1 MWTSLNHPG
10 GFGRRWRYTT
20 DQVIGLSCW
29 NFQPS
34 QLLAVTESRSGI
46 ATFKRNGVPIGSIS
60 WQLRAVGQGW
70 KIDLSYHCNQQERE
84 ADISLTADR
93 VASSGS
99 RRWWWQCPGCMKRCG
114 KLFIVPS
121 SGLPR
126 CRTCGS
132 ITYASRHAMHPARL
146 DRVLGCAYAKFSE
159 RYSHPPQS
167 PATQPKAIKV
177 R

>member
-20 DQVIGLSCW
+20 NQMIGLSCW
-29 NFQPS
+29 NFQPN
-34 QLLAVTESRSGI
+34 QLLEVSESKSGI
-46 ATFKRNGVPIGSIS
+46 ATFKRNGVPFGSIS
-60 WQLRAVGQGW
+60 WELRAVGQGW
-70 KIDLSYHCNQQERE
+70 EIVLSYMCDGLKRVAEVT
-84 ADISLTADR
+84 LTADH
-93 VASSGS
+93 VARSGS

-114 KLFIVPS
+114 KLFIVPR

-146 DRVLGCAYAKFSE
+146 DRLLGSAYAKFIK
-159 RYSHPPQS
+159 RCPLTFQL
-167 PATQPKAIKV
+167 PASTTMTT
-177 R
+177 